1 MQQTDPTHAS
11 DDQSTPRR
19 ARRSRVR
26 RFVLVYYVIFALIL
40 LALVPPYIS
49 VNRYQRRIAT
59 SISQSLGRPVHLDS
73 VTLNMLPLPGFT
85 LNNFVVSED
94 PAFGTEPVIR
104 ANTVRATLRLSSLW
118 TRRVEFSTI
127 SFTEPSVNLVHL
139 ANGKWNLETILTQA
153 ARIEAAPTAQRS
165 AGPAPRFPYI
175 EATGARLNL
184 KLDQEKIPLSL
195 TDANFALWL
204 PSPQEWHLRL
214 EAHPARTDSN
224 VSDTGTLQLEG
235 TLGRAASLSQVAI
248 AMQADWRNAPLGE
261 ASRLLFNHDAGLRGD
276 LTLSAKVHGTV
287 GKSSVETRMIL
298 NAGRRADFVPQHPLS
313 LDMQCLGTASNAFH
327 SFTDISCSWPP
338 AGSSATPTLTVAATL
353 ADVRN
358 PLSTTADI
366 STPGIPAQTILDW
379 AQIASSRFPQA
390 TTASG
395 TITGNLQ
402 YRPGLASESSWTGII
417 HVSDLAL
424 HNPSLGSAPL
434 LLGTTTLESPAATP
448 PALARNRR
456 QPHAA
461 SSPAGSTFL
470 LTPISLPLGGKDPAT
485 LDGRIDSSG
494 YSLHLSGMV
503 VFSRL
508 QALGAALPQL
518 GDGLNNVAP
527 SNPTSSPVRIDIS
540 AVRPWGGPQTWQ
552 EASARPTTATH
563 AHHSKR

>member
-1 MQQTDPTHAS
+1 MQQTDPTNAS
-11 DDQSTPRR
+11 AYQSTPRR
-19 ARRSRVR
+19 AHRSRVR

-94 PAFGTEPVIR
+94 AAFGTEPVIR

-184 KLDQEKIPLSL
+184 KLDQEKMPLSL

-204 PSPQEWHLRL
+204 PGPQEWHLRL

-287 GKSSVETRMIL
+287 GKSSVETHIIL

-313 LDMQCLGTASNAFH
+313 LDMQCLGIASNAFH
-327 SFTDISCSWPP
+327 SFSDVNCSWPP
-338 AGSSATPTLTVAATL
+338 AGSSSTPTLTVAGTV

-358 PLSTTADI
+358 PLTTTADI

-379 AQIASSRFPQA
+379 AQIASARFPQN

-395 TITGNLQ
+395 TITGSLQ
-402 YRPGLASESSWTGII
+402 YRPSLSSGASWTGTL
-417 HVSDLAL
+417 HVSNLVL
-424 HNPSLGSAPL
+424 HSPSLGSTPL
-434 LLGTTTLESPAATP
+434 LLGTTTLQSPAATP
-448 PALARNRR
+448 LALARNRR
-456 QPHAA
+456 QPHAGA
-461 SSPAGSTFL
+461 APTGNIFT
-470 LTPISLPLGGKDPAT
+470 LTPVSLPLGGKDPAT
-485 LDGRIDSSG
+485 LDGRIDSTG
-494 YSLHLSGMV
+494 YSLHLTGMV

-508 QALGAALPQL
+508 LSLGAAIPQL
-518 GDGLNNVAP
+518 GDGLRDVTP
-527 SNPTSSPVRIDIS
+527 TNPAANAIRIDIS
-540 AVRPWGGPQTWQ
+540 AVRPWGGQQTWQ
-552 EASARPTTATH
+552 DASARITAATH